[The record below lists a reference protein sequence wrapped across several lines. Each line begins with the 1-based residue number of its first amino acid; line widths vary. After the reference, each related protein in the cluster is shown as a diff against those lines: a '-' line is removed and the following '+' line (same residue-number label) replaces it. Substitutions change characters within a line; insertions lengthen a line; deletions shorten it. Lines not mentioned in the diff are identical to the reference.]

1 MTASHTAALAVPSPG
16 CSEASGLIAPV
27 SASSPTPV
35 AAAPAAARCPRCD
48 RDALYGLECAHC
60 GRVIITG
67 LIGGPRL
74 CPAEERA
81 QATGRPYCPKCYAAD
96 AQLYVTGAGDMCGPC
111 AVGLLG
117 RRISDLTPVAETP
130 PA

>member
-1 MTASHTAALAVPSPG
+1 MTASHTTAIAVSRPG
-16 CSEASGLIAPV
+16 CFKAVGLIAPV
-27 SASSPTPV
+27 SAFSPAPV
-35 AAAPAAARCPRCD
+35 AVVPAGARCPRCE

-81 QATGRPYCPKCYAAD
+81 QTTGRPYCPKCYTTD

-111 AVGLLG
+111 AVRILG
-117 RRISDLTPVAETP
+117 RRVSDLTPVAETP
-130 PA
+130 TA